1 MDENNIRHRALY
13 QEVAE
18 RLRIRILNQEF
29 PPGGWIDE
37 QAIAAQ
43 YGISRT
49 PLREALKVLASEGLV
64 DLKPRRGCYV
74 AEVNDA
80 DIADIFAVLA
90 LLEGRC
96 AADATRGLRADE
108 LRMLEKLHEK
118 LERCAASED
127 IDGFFEINQ
136 QFHRRVQEFCGNR
149 WLMQMIEDLRK
160 VVKLNR
166 RHSLDVEGRLARSLV
181 EHRSIMDAM
190 RRGDVAAAELAMRT
204 HIEGGRDSMLAA
216 SSAAAAA
223 QPAGKR
229 LTA

>member
-18 RLRIRILNQEF
+18 RLRVRILNQEF

-74 AEVNDA
+74 AEVSDH
-80 DIADIFAVLA
+80 DISDIFAVLA
-90 LLEGRC
+90 LLEGRA
-96 AADATRGLRADE
+96 AADAARALRADE
-108 LRMLEKLHEK
+108 LRMLEKLHER

-127 IDGFFEINQ
+127 IDGFFEVNQ
-136 QFHRRVQEFCGNR
+136 QFHHRIQEIAGNR
-149 WLMQMIEDLRK
+149 WLTQMIDDLRK

-166 RHSLDVEGRLARSLV
+166 RHSLHVDGRLAQSLV
-181 EHRSIMDAM
+181 EHRGILDAL
-190 RRGDVAAAELAMRT
+190 RRGD
-204 HIEGGRDSMLAA
+204 
-216 SSAAAAA
+216 
-223 QPAGKR
+223 
-229 LTA
+229 